1 MATPLRHDAPF
12 RHDALFYEGADDYV
26 CSVLDFVRT
35 GLALGE
41 AVLVAVPE
49 PNLGRLR
56 AAFTTDEGGR
66 VRSADMAV
74 AGRNPGRIIG
84 TVLARFVG
92 EHRGRRVR
100 VVGEPIWAGRT
111 AVEYPACAEHEAL
124 INLALVDAPAHVLC
138 PYDTDRLT
146 DTVLRDALRTHP
158 TLAHGP
164 SRRPSPHYADPAA
177 VAASFDR
184 GLVPPPPEAG
194 ILRID
199 HATGPREAR
208 RFVHDF
214 AVQAG
219 LPPARTDDLR
229 RIVQELAVNTLVHS
243 GGDGLL
249 GVWSEDGHVV
259 VQVQDGGRFS
269 DPLAGR
275 RPPSPPEV
283 GHGLYLVHSLADLVR
298 VHHGSDGTTI
308 RAYVVLPD

>member
-1 MATPLRHDAPF
+1 MATQF
-12 RHDALFYEGADDYV
+12 CHDALFYGDAGDYLD
-26 CSVLDFVRT
+26 SVLDFIRG
-35 GLALGE
+35 GLGVDE
-41 AVLVAVPE
+41 PVLVAVPE
-49 PNLGRLR
+49 PNLARLR
-56 AAFTTDEGGR
+56 AAFTADEAGR
-66 VRSADMAV
+66 VRSADMGV

-84 TVLARFVG
+84 AVLTRFVA

-124 INLALVDAPAHVLC
+124 INLALADAPAHVLC
-138 PYDTDRLT
+138 PYDTHRLT

-158 TLAHGP
+158 TLAHGAG
-164 SRRPSPHYADPAA
+164 RWPSPHYADPAS

-199 HATGPREAR
+199 HATGPKEAR

-214 AVQAG
+214 AERAG
-219 LPPARTDDLR
+219 LGPERIDDLR
-229 RIVQELAVNTLVHS
+229 RIVQELAVNTIVHS

-249 GVWSEDGHVV
+249 GVWADDGHVV
-259 VQVQDGGRFS
+259 VQVQDGGRID

-275 RPPSPPEV
+275 RAPTPPEV
-283 GHGLYLVHSLADLVR
+283 GHGLFLVHSLADLVR
-298 VHHGSDGTTI
+298 VHHGSDGTTV
-308 RAYVVLPD
+308 RVFVAL

>member
-1 MATPLRHDAPF
+1 VATTLC
-12 RHDALFYEGADDYV
+12 HDALFYESAGDYV
-26 CSVLDFVRT
+26 ASVLDFVRT
-35 GLALGE
+35 GLAMGE
-41 AVLVAVPE
+41 PVLVAVPE

-56 AAFTTDEGGR
+56 AAFTPHEADR
-66 VRSADMAV
+66 VRSADMGV

-84 TVLARFVG
+84 TVLTRFVA

-100 VVGEPIWAGRT
+100 VVGEPIWAGRS

-124 INLALVDAPAHVLC
+124 INLALADAPAHVLC
-138 PYDTDRLT
+138 PYDAHGLT
-146 DTVLRDALRTHP
+146 DAVLRDALRTHP

-164 SRRPSPHYADPAA
+164 ARWPSPHYADPAA

-199 HATGPREAR
+199 HETGPKEAR

-214 AVQAG
+214 AERAG
-219 LPPARTDDLR
+219 LSPGRVDDLR

-249 GVWSEDGHVV
+249 GVWAEDGHVV
-259 VQVQDGGRFS
+259 VQVQDGGRFA

-298 VHHGSDGTTI
+298 VHHGSDGTTV
-308 RAYVVLPD
+308 RAFVALSG

>member
-1 MATPLRHDAPF
+1 MVITAEPSGLA
-12 RHDALFYEGADDYV
+12 HDALFYESPDDYV
-26 CSVLDFVRT
+26 ASVLDFVRA
-35 GLALGE
+35 GLGRSE
-41 AVLVAVPE
+41 PVLVAVPE

-56 AAFTTDEGGR
+56 AAFTADEAGR
-66 VRSADMAV
+66 VRTADMAV

-84 TVLARFVG
+84 TVLTRFVA

-124 INLALVDAPAHVLC
+124 INLALADAPAHVLC
-138 PYDTDRLT
+138 PYDTQRLT
-146 DTVLRDALRTHP
+146 EPVLHDALRTHP

-164 SRRPSPHYADPAA
+164 ARWPSPHYADPTA

-184 GLVPPPPEAG
+184 GLVPAPADAG

-199 HATGPREAR
+199 HASGPKEAR

-214 AVQAG
+214 AESAG
-219 LPPARTDDLR
+219 LAPDRIDDLR
-229 RIVQELAVNTLVHS
+229 TIVQELAVNTLVHS
-243 GGDGLL
+243 GGCGLL
-249 GVWSEDGHVV
+249 GVWAEDGHVV

-283 GHGLYLVHSLADLVR
+283 GHGLFLVHSLADLVR
-298 VHHGSDGTTI
+298 VHHGSDGTTV
-308 RAYVVLPD
+308 RAFVALPG